1 MAKQASGGRSVELV
15 IDLTNSSRY
24 YDPAVFDARG
34 ASYVKIGK
42 FISIYVLFLFSYWQL
57 VRLTS
62 CFVYSVRR

>member
-34 ASYVKIGK
+34 ASYVKIGE
-42 FISIYVLFLFSYWQL
+42 FLYISVFFLFSYWAISM
-57 VRLTS
+57 TS

>member
-42 FISIYVLFLFSYWQL
+42 FISIYVLFLFAYGK
-57 VRLTS
+57 
-62 CFVYSVRR
+62 FV

>member
-42 FISIYVLFLFSYWQL
+42 FISIYVLFLFAYGKL
-57 VRLTS
+57 V
-62 CFVYSVRR
+62 